1 MSRRASIGL
10 SEAEVADFLDAKETI
25 VIVSNGVGG
34 SPHPMPMWFAR
45 DEEGFIRM
53 TTYRKSQKI
62 RNIERDPRVSLLAES
77 GIDYA
82 ELKGVVIY
90 GRAELI
96 DDEDLALDTMRRIGE
111 KAGRPTQASSPDE
124 GMRRNAA
131 KRLVIRVKPDKIV
144 SWDHAKLGGAY

>member
-1 MSRRASIGL
+1 MSRRASISL
-10 SEAEVADFLDAKETI
+10 SEAEVADFLDAKATI
-25 VIVSNGVGG
+25 TIVSNGVGG
-34 SPHPMPMWFAR
+34 FPHPMPMWFAR

-82 ELKGVVIY
+82 ELKGVVIH

-111 KAGRPTQASSPDE
+111 KAGRPTQAGSGDE

>member
-25 VIVSNGVGG
+25 IIVSNGVGG

-111 KAGRPTQASSPDE
+111 KSGGPTQAGSPDE

>member
-25 VIVSNGVGG
+25 IIVSNGVGG

-96 DDEDLALDTMRRIGE
+96 DDEELALDTMRRIGE
-111 KAGRPTQASSPDE
+111 KSGGPTQAGSPDE

>member
-1 MSRRASIGL
+1 MSRRGSISL
-10 SEAEVADFLDAKETI
+10 NDAEIADFLDAKKTI
-25 VIVSNGVGG
+25 IIVSNGTGG
-34 SPHPMPMWFAR
+34 FPHPMPMWFAR

-53 TTYRKSQKI
+53 STYGKSQKI
-62 RNIERDPRVSLLAES
+62 RNIERDPRVTLLVES

-96 DDEDLALDTMRRIGE
+96 DDVDLALDTMRRIRE
-111 KAGRPTQASSPDE
+111 KAGEPVQAGSADE

-144 SWDHAKLGGAY
+144 SWDHAKLGGVY